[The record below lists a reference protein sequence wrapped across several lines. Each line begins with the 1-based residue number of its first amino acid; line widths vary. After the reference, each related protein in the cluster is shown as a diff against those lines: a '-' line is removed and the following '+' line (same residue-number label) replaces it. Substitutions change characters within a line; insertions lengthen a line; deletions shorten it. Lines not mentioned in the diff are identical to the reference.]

1 MIYTPEV
8 DALIDRVMADHPRT
22 SASGQAEYYE
32 AMHQE
37 LAPFARNLEI
47 ENRRLTALVKRIE
60 IGYDLVEHLE
70 RQQDFSLRTFGPG
83 KRTEGLIDHITK
95 ELAEVAANPDDL
107 VEWVDVIL
115 LALDGAWRA
124 GYEPQEIC
132 QTINAKLERNMAHT
146 WPDWR
151 TSDPGKAIEHVRES
165 EALEIPSFLRK
176 HRD

>member
-8 DALIDRVMADHPRT
+8 DALIDRFMAAHPRT

-32 AMHQE
+32 AVHQE

-47 ENRRLTALVKRIE
+47 ENRRLTALVKARE
-60 IGYDLVEHLE
+60 NGYDLVEHLK

-83 KRTEGLIDHITK
+83 LRTDGLIDHIKK
-95 ELAEVAANPDDL
+95 ELKEIAANKYD
-107 VEWVDVIL
+107 VIEWVDVVL

-124 GYEPQEIC
+124 GHDPLDIC
-132 QTINAKLERNMAHT
+132 RAIEAKLQLNETRN

-151 TSDPGKAIEHVRES
+151 TAEPGKAIEH
-165 EALEIPSFLRK
+165 IKNPG
-176 HRD
+176 